1 MAEPAIKDLIIIGG
15 GPAGI
20 TAAVYAARKK
30 IDLAII
36 TKDIG
41 GQAAWSGGIENYT
54 GYQFITG
61 PELISKFQQHLESY
75 GFKMLDGIEVSRVAK
90 IAGAAAGRS
99 DHFQVMTSAG
109 DKYLARAVIVASG
122 KKPKLLNVPG
132 EAEYKNKGVA
142 YCVTCDGPVFQDKV
156 VAVVGGGNSALDA
169 VLQMVRYAAKVYL
182 INLTDKLFGDQV
194 MQEKVLSSDKVEVLY
209 NAKTLAIAGAK
220 FVKSIKIEQPG
231 QVRDLAVD
239 GVFVEIGLVPNSD
252 FIDCVAKDAKGEII
266 INCAA
271 ETSCPGVF
279 AAGDVTAVPSKQ
291 VIIAAGDGAKAA
303 LAAFR
308 YLISHKT

>member
-1 MAEPAIKDLIIIGG
+1 MADGQIKDLIIVGG

-30 IDLAII
+30 IDFAII
-36 TKDIG
+36 TQDIG

-54 GYQFITG
+54 GYQFVTG

-90 IAGAAAGRS
+90 VAGMGPGQPDR
-99 DHFQVMTSAG
+99 FQVTTFAG
-109 DKYLARAVIVASG
+109 DQYLARAVIVATG
-122 KKPKLLNVPG
+122 KRPKLLNVPG

-142 YCVTCDGPVFQDKV
+142 YCVTCDGPIFKDKI

-169 VLQMVRYAAKVYL
+169 VLQMIRYASKVYL
-182 INLTDKLFGDQV
+182 INLTDSLFGDSV
-194 MQEKVLSSDKVEVLY
+194 MQEKVLASDKVEVLY
-209 NAKTLAIAGAK
+209 GAKTLSISGDR
-220 FVKSIKIEQPG
+220 FVRSIKIEQKG
-231 QVRDLAVD
+231 QARDLPVA

-252 FIDCVAKDAKGEII
+252 FIDCVEKNKNGEII

-271 ETSCPGVF
+271 ETSCSGVF

-308 YLISHKT
+308 YLISHKS